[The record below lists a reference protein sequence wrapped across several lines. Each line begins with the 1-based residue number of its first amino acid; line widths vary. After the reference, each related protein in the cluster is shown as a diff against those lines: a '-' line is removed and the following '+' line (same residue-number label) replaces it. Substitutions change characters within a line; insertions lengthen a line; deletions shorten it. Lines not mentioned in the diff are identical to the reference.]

1 MCVFSV
7 PCLGLVYLPSDWP
20 ETFLSDV
27 KIISTKTRLKRVYFL
42 FVCVMICLSTA
53 LSDTFE
59 TTMDGIVQ
67 PTCAIKE
74 PNNRLS
80 VFVCFSVGLF

>member
-7 PCLGLVYLPSDWP
+7 PCLGVWFSCQYLPSDWP

-27 KIISTKTRLKRVYFL
+27 KIISKKTRLKRVYFL

-59 TTMDGIVQ
+59 TTTVSCSLLVPLKNQ
-67 PTCAIKE
+67 TT
-74 PNNRLS
+74 
-80 VFVCFSVGLF
+80 V